1 MFIYNCKFCGE
12 VEIKTQRHAGA
23 HVTNCP
29 KNPNKGKSFEKFV
42 FLGIKKTIEKRDKLI
57 VEYNNH
63 PKKCKNCNSIIPY
76 NKRMNNYCGSS
87 CSATINNKSRIGKT
101 YILSEEGLK
110 NLVDNGKK
118 RRKQLTEYYHTNPDI
133 YEAYIRK
140 IKKFNSKPKK
150 EFICPV
156 CGKILL
162 LTESEFKKRKYCG
175 GTCRNKRNN
184 REIYGTRSKAEV
196 YLENK
201 LKEEFPELVM
211 NFNDRKLLNGMELDV
226 YIPSLKLA
234 IEWNGIYHYKNIR
247 DDGFF
252 EKVKNKDFMKMTEC
266 KKMNIHL
273 YIIKDLT
280 SQNKFIKDETE
291 KIINIIKLHAS
302 LA

>member
-12 VEIKTQRHAGA
+12 IEIKTHKHAGA
-23 HVTNCP
+23 HVTNCS

-42 FLGIKKTIEKRDKLI
+42 FLGVKKTIEKRDKLI
-57 VEYNNH
+57 IDYNNN

-76 NKRMNNYCGSS
+76 NKRMNSYCSSS
-87 CSATINNKSRIGKT
+87 CSATINNKNRIGKT
-101 YILSEEGLK
+101 YTLSEEGLK
-110 NLVDNGKK
+110 NLVENGKK
-118 RRKQLTEYYHTNPDI
+118 RGKQLTEYYKANPDI
-133 YEAYIRK
+133 YKTFIRN
-140 IKKFNSKPKK
+140 IKTFNSKPKK

-162 LTESEFKKRKYCG
+162 LTENEFRKRKYCG
-175 GTCRNKRNN
+175 GSCRNKINN
-184 REIYGTRSKAEV
+184 KVIYGIRSKAEV

-201 LKEEFPELVM
+201 LKEEFPELIM
-211 NFNDRKLLNGMELDV
+211 YFNDRELLNGMELDV

-247 DDGFF
+247 NDGLF
-252 EKVKNKDFMKMTEC
+252 ERVKNKDFEKVVEC
-266 KKMNIHL
+266 EKLNVYL

-280 SQNKFIKDETE
+280 SQNKFIRDETE
-291 KIINIIKLHAS
+291 KVINFIKTHAS